1 MKRLFFSLLFLST
14 LDINSHEFNPAHLVI
29 NQLNDDFS
37 YEAIWMY
44 PYKNIGRRAE
54 VIFPNECTTESN
66 DLYYQGKYI
75 NEKISLECS
84 SSLKGLS
91 VEITSL
97 SVLTDALI
105 TINFNDGIFEGLVNV
120 QENVL
125 KIPIESN
132 YYPLSYLKL
141 GFSHLFDGLD
151 HILFIFG
158 LLFCISGLINII
170 KTITAFTIAHSI
182 TLGLTVFELISLP
195 QGTIEALIALTIVY
209 LATEINR
216 NKGSIKT
223 PWIMAFGFGL
233 LHGLGFAGALMDIG
247 IANNN
252 MVLSL
257 FFFNVGIE
265 IAQIAL
271 IPIPLIILSI
281 SNKFNITEIIK
292 IIASLY
298 IGGMGFYWFIDR
310 VIGIIL

>member
-1 MKRLFFSLLFLST
+1 MKSFLFALFFLGS

-29 NQLNDDFS
+29 KQLNDDLS

-54 VIFPNECTTESN
+54 VIFPNECTTKSN

-75 NEKISLECS
+75 NEEISLDCS

-91 VEITSL
+91 IEIINL

-105 TINFNDGIFEGLVNV
+105 TINFNDDIFEGLVNV

-125 KIPIESN
+125 KIPLESN
-132 YYPLSYLKL
+132 YYPLSYLEL

-158 LLFCISGLINII
+158 LLFCISGFINII

-271 IPIPLIILSI
+271 IPIPLIILLI
-281 SNKFNITEIIK
+281 SNKFNITEITK
-292 IIASLY
+292 IIVSIC